1 MIKPQKSNEVAVV
14 DIGVSNIASVTN
26 ALIELGYEPVM
37 LKDPRLILEFER
49 LILPGNG
56 SFRVAIERLVQIGWV
71 GPIRSFAKSNKPIL
85 GICLGMQLM
94 ATVGE
99 EDGNSDGLDLIPG
112 ISRKLNS
119 QNLRLPHVG
128 WNTVTLSR
136 SHYIFEGIKPE
147 RDYYFCHSFV
157 FEPRNSQ
164 DRLCHTNYGSAF
176 TSVVSLDNVVG
187 VQFHPEKSQKNGLRL
202 LSNFMTWDGTAS

>member
-26 ALIELGYEPVM
+26 ALIELGYEPVV
-37 LKDPRLILEFER
+37 LKNPKLILEFER

-56 SFRVAIERLVQIGWV
+56 SFRVAAERLVQIGWV
-71 GPIRSFAKSNKPIL
+71 GPIRSFANSKKPIL

-99 EDGNSDGLDLIPG
+99 EDGDSDGLDLIPG

-119 QNLRLPHVG
+119 QGLRLPHVG
-128 WNTVTLSR
+128 WNSVSLSR
-136 SHYIFEGIKPE
+136 SHFVFDGIKPE
-147 RDYYFCHSFV
+147 RDFYFSHSFA
-157 FEPRNSQ
+157 FEPRNFQ
-164 DRLCHTNYGSAF
+164 DHVCHTEYGSVF
-176 TSVVSLDNVVG
+176 TSVISLGNVVG

-202 LSNFMTWDGTAS
+202 LSNFMRWDGAAT